1 MRRHLRILDF
11 AIAGLLRSRVR
22 SLVVIAVYSLLVCLF
37 ASLLVFV
44 NALQR
49 EAHRLL
55 DDGPDLVVQRIRGGR
70 HVLTPVSRAAPIRGI
85 RGVTGAVPRVWGYA
99 FDPPTGA
106 TFTLW
111 GAESVPAESLEFR
124 EGALPG
130 EGDDGVCVVGSGV
143 AEARF
148 LGPGDRLPLKT
159 ADGDLVAPRVTGI
172 FTTASALLTNDLVV
186 LSGPTARRVLG
197 MGADECTDLAVFV
210 RNARE
215 IDTVARKIGEI
226 WPDARAIS
234 RDQILRTY
242 DAVFDWRGGLWAA
255 FLISLVASFCVLV
268 WDKASGLSAEQYR
281 EIGVLRAVGWRS
293 RDVLELKIWEGV
305 IVSLV
310 SVMTGLLAAQIHLV
324 LLDGALFARI
334 LKGWSVL
341 FPSFAFDPRLDVYTA
356 SLCLLL
362 AAVPYVAANLVPSW
376 RSAIIDPDSVIRS

>member
-1 MRRHLRILDF
+1 MRSHLRILDF
-11 AIAGLLRSRVR
+11 AISGLLRGRAR
-22 SLVVIAVYSLLVCLF
+22 SLVVIAVYSALVCLF

-44 NALQR
+44 GALQR
-49 EAHRLL
+49 EARRLL
-55 DDGPDLVVQRIRGGR
+55 DDAPDLIVQRIRGGR
-70 HVLTPVSRAAPIRGI
+70 YELMPAERAGRMREI
-85 RGVTGAVPRVWGYA
+85 RGVTGAVPRVWGYT

-106 TFTLW
+106 TLTVW
-111 GAESVPAESLEFR
+111 GADSVPEESLEFR

-130 EGDDGVCVVGSGV
+130 EGEDGVCVVGSGV

-172 FTTASALLTNDLVV
+172 FTAASALLTNDLVV
-186 LSGPTARRVLG
+186 LSGATARRVLG
-197 MGADECTDLAVFV
+197 MAADECTDLAVFV
-210 RNARE
+210 RNPSE
-215 IDTVARKIGEI
+215 IDTVARKIAET
-226 WPDARAIS
+226 WPDARPIS

-255 FLISLVASFCVLV
+255 FLTSLVAAFCVLV

-281 EIGVLRAVGWRS
+281 EIGILRAVGWRS
-293 RDVLELKIWEGV
+293 RDVLELRIWEGV
-305 IVSLV
+305 IVSSV

-324 LLDGALFARI
+324 VFEGALFARI

-341 FPSFAFDPRLDVYTA
+341 FPAFSLKLEIDAYTGL
-356 SLCLLL
+356 LCLLL